1 MLHDLIEQH
10 ADESCC
16 NSGPQDQSAKLGIW
30 HRGRLM
36 AVAPT
41 FVTEVGQHLRRD
53 NHHER
58 QDWLSRTKA
67 TMAVPARPSPSHCSL
82 ADPVCVLTHG
92 SYSPFPPRLT
102 EEPPNGIGEEQH
114 HYGAERDRGNDEPRL
129 S

>member
-1 MLHDLIEQH
+1 LQKTAYPNLVIASKLVMLHGLIEQH

-67 TMAVPARPSPSHCSL
+67 IMAVPARPSPSHCSL
-82 ADPVCVLTHG
+82 ADPFACD
-92 SYSPFPPRLT
+92 PR
-102 EEPPNGIGEEQH
+102 
-114 HYGAERDRGNDEPRL
+114 
-129 S
+129 